1 MSQPGKR
8 VLCAER
14 NADICHLIFSL
25 LSHAGYEVVK
35 AGSARE
41 CLNAALAGG
50 FDLYVLGDTYAD
62 DDGLELCRRLREL
75 TPSTPIL
82 FLSPHATGAMRAAP
96 KGWARPATSST
107 PKTSS
112 PSSRPSTLC
121 SRPAR
126 RTNLDGR
133 APRG

>member
-82 FLSPHATGAMRAAP
+82 FLSPHATEGDEGRAEEPGAARHVLNPEDIFAVIETVNSLLAPRAAD
-96 KGWARPATSST
+96 KS
-107 PKTSS
+107 
-112 PSSRPSTLC
+112 
-121 SRPAR
+121 
-126 RTNLDGR
+126 
-133 APRG
+133 